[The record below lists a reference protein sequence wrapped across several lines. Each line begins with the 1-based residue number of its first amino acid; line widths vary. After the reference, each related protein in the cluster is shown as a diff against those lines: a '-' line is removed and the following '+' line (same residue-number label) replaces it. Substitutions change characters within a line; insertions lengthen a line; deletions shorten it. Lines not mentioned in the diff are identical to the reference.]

1 MNIGFL
7 ASHNGSNMQ
16 AVVDACK
23 MAALDGV
30 PAVVVSNNARSKV
43 LERAKTEGIPVY
55 HLSSVTHPDVQALDR
70 AIADVMK
77 KHAVDVILLAGYTKR
92 LGPETIAEFEGR
104 ILNIH
109 PALLPKFA
117 GKGMYG
123 MSVHDAVI
131 ASGDTESGVT
141 VHVVDTEYDSGPIVA
156 ESRVSVKPTDT
167 PQALAERVL
176 AREHE
181 FVPQVLQRIATG
193 EIELRKPLEP

>member
-43 LERAKTEGIPVY
+43 LERAKTEGIPGY

-109 PALLPKFA
+109 PALLPKFCLL
-117 GKGMYG
+117 YT
-123 MSVHDAVI
+123 SP
-131 ASGDTESGVT
+131 S
-141 VHVVDTEYDSGPIVA
+141 
-156 ESRVSVKPTDT
+156 SRD
-167 PQALAERVL
+167 
-176 AREHE
+176 
-181 FVPQVLQRIATG
+181 
-193 EIELRKPLEP
+193 